1 MPMKPNETMTY
12 LAERVREILGRDPR
26 VTEKHMFGGL
36 TFLLDGH
43 ILVGTKKDGRILLSV
58 GRQNNDAALSRPG
71 ATPMVHNNRSMTGF
85 VWVEADAIED
95 DDDLRDWVQTAYDWV
110 ANLPAADPKASA
122 EAFNLDLGASAEDA
136 AATAPAD
143 APAQTGKAAKR
154 FGLDTPI
161 AELLADYRAK
171 SVLDKDMPGLSTD
184 KNLDK
189 VKPLSLN
196 KLAPLSGGRLSPELL
211 AKVGKDLAK
220 ID

>member
-110 ANLPAADPKASA
+110 ANLPAADPKAKA
-122 EAFNLDLGASAEDA
+122 K
-136 AATAPAD
+136 TAPAKT
-143 APAQTGKAAKR
+143 AAKTATGVAAGKAASGRRVAKQAAR
-154 FGLDTPI
+154 PS
-161 AELLADYRAK
+161 ARSAARSRRA
-171 SVLDKDMPGLSTD
+171 P
-184 KNLDK
+184 
-189 VKPLSLN
+189 
-196 KLAPLSGGRLSPELL
+196 A
-211 AKVGKDLAK
+211 
-220 ID
+220 

>member
-110 ANLPAADPKASA
+110 ANLPAADPKAKA
-122 EAFNLDLGASAEDA
+122 R
-136 AATAPAD
+136 TAPAKT
-143 APAQTGKAAKR
+143 APAKTAKAATGVAAGKAASGRRVAKQAAR
-154 FGLDTPI
+154 PS
-161 AELLADYRAK
+161 ARSAARSRRA
-171 SVLDKDMPGLSTD
+171 P
-184 KNLDK
+184 
-189 VKPLSLN
+189 
-196 KLAPLSGGRLSPELL
+196 A
-211 AKVGKDLAK
+211 
-220 ID
+220 

>member
-110 ANLPAADPKASA
+110 ANLPAADPKAKA
-122 EAFNLDLGASAEDA
+122 R
-136 AATAPAD
+136 TAPART
-143 APAQTGKAAKR
+143 APAKTAKAATGVAAGKAASGRRVAKQAAR
-154 FGLDTPI
+154 QS
-161 AELLADYRAK
+161 ARSAARSRRA
-171 SVLDKDMPGLSTD
+171 P
-184 KNLDK
+184 
-189 VKPLSLN
+189 
-196 KLAPLSGGRLSPELL
+196 A
-211 AKVGKDLAK
+211 
-220 ID
+220 

>member
-110 ANLPAADPKASA
+110 ANLPAADPKAKA
-122 EAFNLDLGASAEDA
+122 K
-136 AATAPAD
+136 TAPAKT
-143 APAQTGKAAKR
+143 AAKAATGVAAGKAASGRRVAKQAAR
-154 FGLDTPI
+154 PS
-161 AELLADYRAK
+161 ARSAARSRRA
-171 SVLDKDMPGLSTD
+171 P
-184 KNLDK
+184 
-189 VKPLSLN
+189 
-196 KLAPLSGGRLSPELL
+196 A
-211 AKVGKDLAK
+211 
-220 ID
+220 

>member
-1 MPMKPNETMTY
+1 MKPNETMTY

-85 VWVEADAIED
+85 IWVEADAIED

-110 ANLPAADPKASA
+110 ANLPAADPKAKA
-122 EAFNLDLGASAEDA
+122 R
-136 AATAPAD
+136 TAPAKT
-143 APAQTGKAAKR
+143 AAKAATGVAAGKAASGRRVAKQAAR
-154 FGLDTPI
+154 PS
-161 AELLADYRAK
+161 ARSAARSRRA
-171 SVLDKDMPGLSTD
+171 P
-184 KNLDK
+184 
-189 VKPLSLN
+189 
-196 KLAPLSGGRLSPELL
+196 A
-211 AKVGKDLAK
+211 
-220 ID
+220 

>member
-110 ANLPAADPKASA
+110 ANLPAADPKAKA
-122 EAFNLDLGASAEDA
+122 R
-136 AATAPAD
+136 TAPAKT
-143 APAQTGKAAKR
+143 AAAAAKTATGVAAGKAASGRRVAKQAAR
-154 FGLDTPI
+154 PS
-161 AELLADYRAK
+161 ARSAARSRRA
-171 SVLDKDMPGLSTD
+171 P
-184 KNLDK
+184 
-189 VKPLSLN
+189 
-196 KLAPLSGGRLSPELL
+196 A
-211 AKVGKDLAK
+211 
-220 ID
+220 